1 MKRILSITAFLLILA
16 LALTACGGG
25 SREKEETVY
34 DIFADAVEKTFDSQK
49 GSSASVWEAALEGG
63 SIEEVFTYTDGD
75 LKTISAKSYF
85 GKESSASI
93 FSMALTSG
101 EKFDLSMFAD
111 QNKVIITCSALAA
124 AYGCAPDELTK
135 LIAEALVSA
144 ESGASNA
151 TVSINTDILE
161 KHKDAITELLK
172 KHFPLTLTEA
182 ESSMTFALA
191 ISNTTLKAFLG
202 DLLTLLEN
210 DAEFKQELKDFMIAS
225 GEEVDETG
233 VNLYFNEMRDDL
245 ADFDE
250 FAFNANV
257 SITAT
262 KDRIITGASI
272 TAYEGTDTSG
282 TQLARV
288 LISLP
293 ANGGF
298 NVEATV
304 QGQTFSAGYTVTE
317 FGTVTKESLSI
328 GAMGVSLTP
337 LTLTYDSATNDF
349 ELKAEIPGSFSATVK
364 GNYKATEKEATLSIT
379 SIKATIVEDYGDV
392 SEEDI
397 LNGALTGNTVIDL
410 PMTVKITAKATDTAP
425 KAPASFTD
433 LTKLGEDDM
442 EDIMAKLQS
451 DPVILALI
459 QALSTLA

>member
-1 MKRILSITAFLLILA
+1 MKRILSITALLLILA
-16 LALTACGGG
+16 FALTACGGG
-25 SREKEETVY
+25 SSKKEETVY
-34 DIFADAVEKTFDSQK
+34 DIFADAVEKTFDSTK

-85 GKESSASI
+85 GKDSAASI
-93 FSMALTSG
+93 ISMALTSG
-101 EKFDLSMFAD
+101 EKFDLSTFAD
-111 QNKVIITCSALAA
+111 KDKIVITCSALAA
-124 AYGCAPDELTK
+124 AYGCAPDDFTK
-135 LIAEALVSA
+135 LIAEAFVSA

-151 TVSINTDILE
+151 TVSMNTEVLE
-161 KHKDAITELLK
+161 KHEEAITQLLK
-172 KHFPLTLTEA
+172 THFPLNLTEA
-182 ESSMTFALA
+182 ESSLTFSLSL
-191 ISNTTLKAFLG
+191 SNTSLKAFLG
-202 DLLTLLEN
+202 ELLTLLEN

-225 GEEVDETG
+225 GEEVDEAG
-233 VNLYFNEMRDDL
+233 VDQYFNEMRDDL
-245 ADFDE
+245 ADLDE

-272 TAYEGTDTSG
+272 TAHEGTNTSG

-298 NVEATV
+298 NIEATV
-304 QGQTFSAGYTVTE
+304 NGQTFSAGYTVTE
-317 FGTVTKESLSI
+317 FGTVTKEVLSI

-349 ELKAEIPGSFSATVK
+349 ELKVEIPGSFTATAK

-379 SIKATIVEDYGDV
+379 SIKATITENYGDL
-392 SEEDI
+392 STEDI
-397 LNGALTGNTVIDL
+397 LSGAFTGSTVIDL
-410 PMTVKITAKATDTAP
+410 PLTVKITAKATDTAP

-433 LTKLGEDDM
+433 ITKLGEDDM

-459 QALSTLA
+459 EALSMLG